1 MHARS
6 PSSSFLPPQLLERR
20 ALEPWLRLLL
30 SLSLLIAA
38 ACSQPPAPA
47 QQAGASQ
54 VQPCDGRGQRVPVVP
69 PLTAFP
75 RTLTDALGNT
85 LTIAAA
91 PQRIVSQTLG
101 TDEILFA
108 ICPPAR
114 IVGLSTLA
122 RDEVYSNV
130 LQEARAS
137 AAAPST
143 GPEQVLRM
151 KPDLIFVASYSRA
164 EVVEMLRVSHA
175 PIFRFAN
182 FDRIDDMKTNI
193 RIIGRAIGED
203 AAADR
208 LIADM
213 DRRLTALATRA
224 PAGPRPHVMSYATD
238 GYTAGANTLFDD
250 VIRAAG
256 GVNAAAEH
264 GVCGFA
270 RVSAEQVLQWNPDV
284 IVSGA
289 KPGQNQVVRDG
300 LLRNAAV
307 AATRA
312 AREGRIVTMP
322 AREFEAASQYVVNAA
337 ETLSAALLA
346 QQPPAR

>member
-1 MHARS
+1 MRAIQ
-6 PSSSFLPPQLLERR
+6 SS
-20 ALEPWLRLLL
+20 LLL
-30 SLSLLIAA
+30 TLVLIAGN
-38 ACSQPPAPA
+38 ACRQAPEAPAPTA
-47 QQAGASQ
+47 K
-54 VQPCDGRGQRVPVVP
+54 VQPCGARAQAVPAVP
-69 PLTAFP
+69 PLTPFP

-85 LTIAAA
+85 LTMAAP

-108 ICPPAR
+108 ICPSSR

-137 AAAPST
+137 AALPST
-143 GPEQVLRM
+143 GPEQVLRL

-203 AAADR
+203 AAAER

-213 DRRLTALATRA
+213 DRRLAALAA
-224 PAGPRPHVMSYATD
+224 HVPQGPRPRVMSYAAD
-238 GYTAGANTLFDD
+238 GYTAGGNTLFDD
-250 VIRAAG
+250 AIRAAG

-289 KPGQNQVVRDG
+289 RPGQDQVVRDS

-322 AREFEAASQYVVNAA
+322 ARQFEAASQYVVNAA
-337 ETLSAALLA
+337 ETLSAALWA
-346 QQPPAR
+346 QPAQPPGAR